1 MWPFAAQRTR
11 GNASLSVEIHS
22 DESIIEWLDDY
33 SKTEILPLKGQI
45 SESNHSERQQFP
57 SDPGMTLFEEQ
68 PNEEFYW
75 KAVRGE
81 VTFYE
86 VGTNGEE
93 KVVLVQQLLV
103 HGEQEHQLGKVL
115 RRVNE
120 RFVSQDALE
129 LVDNLE
135 GTFLCRDPRTNRGLI
150 SPRGPC
156 PVMFGVRATSKSI
169 ADKATEILVQNSG
182 PTLGSRVFKTNQA
195 TGDHIESTHNSI
207 IETKEILRGGHVVLN
222 ENIIAFSDSGDLNTL
237 AQWLEVGDSIEWMGL
252 EHENQFHLEAL
263 NITNSTHRCRP
274 LCECGTRM
282 KSMGSGQG
290 VRCPKCKRKSDE
302 K

>member
-1 MWPFAAQRTR
+1 MKNFIGKRLEAKLIFTR
-11 GNASLSVEIHS
+11 
-22 DESIIEWLDDY
+22 
-33 SKTEILPLKGQI
+33 
-45 SESNHSERQQFP
+45 
-57 SDPGMTLFEEQ
+57 
-68 PNEEFYW
+68 
-75 KAVRGE
+75 
-81 VTFYE
+81 

-93 KVVLVQQLLV
+93 KVVLVQQPSCAWRARTSTWE
-103 HGEQEHQLGKVL
+103 GIAW
-115 RRVNE
+115 RVNE

-135 GTFLCRDPRTNRGLI
+135 GTFLCRDPRTNRRINL
-150 SPRGPC
+150 SRGPC

-282 KSMGSGQG
+282 KSMGSAKVLG
-290 VRCPKCKRKSDE
+290 VQSVSERVTKNGV
-302 K
+302 